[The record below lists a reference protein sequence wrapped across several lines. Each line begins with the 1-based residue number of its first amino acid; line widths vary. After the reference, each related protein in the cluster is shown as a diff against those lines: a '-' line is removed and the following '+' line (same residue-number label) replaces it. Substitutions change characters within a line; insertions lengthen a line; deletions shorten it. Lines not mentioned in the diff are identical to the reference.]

1 MTRAII
7 IRTEKKLILLYV
19 YTQIGA
25 ALMERFEGAFQ
36 MTYRGGGMATTSQA
50 GISPSSSSVGVAKK
64 LKKKLLVVDKN
75 MKKPTKKDLVYLDD
89 SPDYCERN
97 QT

>member
-1 MTRAII
+1 
-7 IRTEKKLILLYV
+7 
-19 YTQIGA
+19 
-25 ALMERFEGAFQ
+25 MERFEGAYQ
-36 MTYRGGGMATTSQA
+36 MTYRGGGISTATTNS
-50 GISPSSSSVGVAKK
+50 KK
-64 LKKKLLVVDKN
+64 LKKKLLVVDKH

>member
-1 MTRAII
+1 
-7 IRTEKKLILLYV
+7 
-19 YTQIGA
+19 
-25 ALMERFEGAFQ
+25 MERFEGAFH
-36 MTYRGGGMATTSQA
+36 MTYRGGCL
-50 GISPSSSSVGVAKK
+50 SSASTIGGASTKK
-64 LKKKLLVVDKN
+64 LKKKLLVVDKH

>member
-1 MTRAII
+1 
-7 IRTEKKLILLYV
+7 
-19 YTQIGA
+19 
-25 ALMERFEGAFQ
+25 MERFEGAYQ
-36 MTYRGGGMATTSQA
+36 MTYRRSTISTISTMSTVSTMSTLTSTPTIA
-50 GISPSSSSVGVAKK
+50 NVNAKK
-64 LKKKLLVVDKN
+64 LKKKLLVVDKQ

>member
-1 MTRAII
+1 MD
-7 IRTEKKLILLYV
+7 
-19 YTQIGA
+19 
-25 ALMERFEGAFQ
+25 RFEGAFQ
-36 MTYRGGGMATTSQA
+36 MTYRGGGVA
-50 GISPSSSSVGVAKK
+50 ISSSTSSRVAKK
-64 LKKKLLVVDKN
+64 LKNKLLVVDKN

>member
-1 MTRAII
+1 
-7 IRTEKKLILLYV
+7 
-19 YTQIGA
+19 
-25 ALMERFEGAFQ
+25 MERFEGAYQ
-36 MTYRGGGMATTSQA
+36 MTYRGGGISTASSTKATS
-50 GISPSSSSVGVAKK
+50 KK
-64 LKKKLLVVDKN
+64 LKKKLLVVDKH

>member
-1 MTRAII
+1 M
-7 IRTEKKLILLYV
+7 
-19 YTQIGA
+19 QIGA

-36 MTYRGGGMATTSQA
+36 MTYRGGGIASRSISISSGAT
-50 GISPSSSSVGVAKK
+50 KK

>member
-1 MTRAII
+1 M
-7 IRTEKKLILLYV
+7 

-36 MTYRGGGMATTSQA
+36 MTYRGGGMAATSQA
-50 GISPSSSSVGVAKK
+50 GISSSSVGVAKK

>member
-1 MTRAII
+1 M
-7 IRTEKKLILLYV
+7 
-19 YTQIGA
+19 QIGA

-36 MTYRGGGMATTSQA
+36 MTYRGGGIA
-50 GISPSSSSVGVAKK
+50 SSSISTSSSGVAKK

>member
-1 MTRAII
+1 
-7 IRTEKKLILLYV
+7 
-19 YTQIGA
+19 
-25 ALMERFEGAFQ
+25 MERFEGAFH
-36 MTYRGGGMATTSQA
+36 MTYRGGGI
-50 GISPSSSSVGVAKK
+50 GISSASSSSISGATKK
-64 LKKKLLVVDKN
+64 LKKKLLVVDKH

>member
-1 MTRAII
+1 
-7 IRTEKKLILLYV
+7 
-19 YTQIGA
+19 
-25 ALMERFEGAFQ
+25 MERFEGAYQ
-36 MTYRGGGMATTSQA
+36 MTYRSSAL
-50 GISPSSSSVGVAKK
+50 SSSTSSSNTKK
-64 LKKKLLVVDKN
+64 LKKKLLVVDKH

>member
-1 MTRAII
+1 MLKEKII
-7 IRTEKKLILLYV
+7 FLA
-19 YTQIGA
+19 QIGA

-36 MTYRGGGMATTSQA
+36 MTYRGGGISSASTTGGAT
-50 GISPSSSSVGVAKK
+50 KK
-64 LKKKLLVVDKN
+64 LKKKLLVVDKH

>member
-1 MTRAII
+1 MS
-7 IRTEKKLILLYV
+7 TENRLNVTCVLKRGNTFNLS
-19 YTQIGA
+19 TQIGA

-36 MTYRGGGMATTSQA
+36 MTYRGGGVA
-50 GISPSSSSVGVAKK
+50 ISSSTSSRVAKK
-64 LKKKLLVVDKN
+64 LKNKLLVVDKN

>member
-1 MTRAII
+1 
-7 IRTEKKLILLYV
+7 V

-36 MTYRGGGMATTSQA
+36 MTYRGGGMAATSQA
-50 GISPSSSSVGVAKK
+50 GISPSSGSVGSVGVAKK